1 MTLTLNQPAKAM
13 PWQTLA
19 GFRHFA
25 RDDGIIVRIAEK

>member
-1 MTLTLNQPAKAM
+1 MILTLNQPAKAV

-25 RDDGIIVRIAEK
+25 LDDGVIVRIEEK